1 MDITHIKSMERDLV
15 WIASCGLG
23 IAYLAI
29 FLGLGE
35 LGDDWN
41 A

>member
-1 MDITHIKSMERDLV
+1 MDITHIESMEWDLV
-15 WIASCGLG
+15 WVTTRGFG
-23 IAYLAI
+23 IANLAVL
-29 FLGLGE
+29 LGLGE